1 MQIQSVKGYNPP
13 KIASFYTFNLPR
25 GSSVE
30 VVAGDNGDISI
41 SLGSDPYVI
50 DLNEL
55 FFTIP
60 VIRKK
65 RYWILGKRWACLFY
79 PDWDTPMFLNK
90 TGKNF
95 CLLCNGK
102 NTFRYILE
110 EMIKANAK
118 YDRRKVAD
126 DSIRFLFLLKSLKL
140 LSVKKGNRP

>member
-1 MQIQSVKGYNPP
+1 MQIQSVKGYDPP
-13 KIASFYTFNLPR
+13 KISSFYTLNIPH

-41 SLGSDPYVI
+41 SLGSDPYVV

-55 FFTIP
+55 LFTVP

-65 RYWILGKRWACLFY
+65 RYWILDKRWACLFY
-79 PDWDTPMFLNK
+79 PDWDAPLFLNK
-90 TGKNF
+90 NGKKF

-102 NTFRYILE
+102 NTFHEILE
-110 EMIKANAK
+110 EMVKANAK
-118 YDRRKVAD
+118 YDHKKVAD

>member
-1 MQIQSVKGYNPP
+1 MQIQSAKGYDPP
-13 KIASFYTFNLPR
+13 KIASFYTVNFPH

-41 SLGSDPYVI
+41 SLGSDPYVVG
-50 DLNEL
+50 LNEL
-55 FFTIP
+55 LLTFP

-65 RYWILGKRWACLFY
+65 RFWILEKRWACLFY
-79 PDWDTPMFLNK
+79 PDWDTTLFLNK
-90 TGKNF
+90 NGKKF

-102 NTFRYILE
+102 NTFYDILE
-110 EMIKANAK
+110 KMVKANAK
-118 YDRRKVAD
+118 YDHKKVAD